1 MPSPDTPTRKLA
13 TIMFTDIAGF
23 TSQMSKDEAVALS
36 LLDTKR
42 KFLKPLIK
50 KYNGTFVKEMG
61 DGTLSHFPTAND
73 AVNCSLDFQ
82 KSIKDNNPVWFGCD
96 VGKYFNRQLG
106 VMDDNLFDFDL
117 CICAAI
123 ENLLQMFGLCYCK
136 SSLLRQSSL
145 SLPLILWMPQP
156 LGFHYP
162 LDCPSLIASKGMV

>member
-1 MPSPDTPTRKLA
+1 MPSSDTPTRKLA

-82 KSIKDNNPVWFGCD
+82 KSIKDNNDLNVR
-96 VGKYFNRQLG
+96 VGIH
-106 VMDDNLFDFDL
+106 MDDTLFNFPHPHFFSKKCSTSTAPSSWSAQTHL
-117 CICAAI
+117 HESGRCRHQH
-123 ENLLQMFGLCYCK
+123 LLACHACQWHPTELT
-136 SSLLRQSSL
+136 
-145 SLPLILWMPQP
+145 
-156 LGFHYP
+156 
-162 LDCPSLIASKGMV
+162 